1 MAKIQRRKAS
11 KKDLILQKAALMFRE
26 KGFAATS
33 MRDLAETVG
42 IEAASLYNHI
52 QSKSEI
58 LQDITFRIANDCNE
72 HLDSL
77 NNNGMN
83 STQKIESLIRFHVQM
98 MINRFEDYYVMVNEW
113 MHLSEP
119 YLTNFSVQRRNY
131 VRKME
136 GIIQEGIDNKEMK
149 PVSSYVAVLTILA
162 SVRGLEF
169 WHRSHQRITP
179 EEMEDN
185 MVNHLINGLRTQ

>member
-58 LQDITFRIANDCNE
+58 LQDITFRMANDCNL
-72 HLDSL
+72 HLETLD
-77 NNNGMN
+77 NGTT

-98 MINRFEDYYVMVNEW
+98 MISRFEDYYVMVNEW
-113 MHLSEP
+113 IHLSEP
-119 YLTNFSVQRRNY
+119 YLTDFITQRRNY
-131 VRKME
+131 VQKLE
-136 GIIQEGIDNKEMK
+136 NIIQEGIDNNEMK
-149 PVSSYVAVLTILA
+149 PVLPYVAVLTILS

-169 WHRSHQRITP
+169 WHRSRQRITP
-179 EEMEDN
+179 AEMEDN
-185 MVNHLINGLRTQ
+185 MVKHLITGLTN

>member
-1 MAKIQRRKAS
+1 MAKAQRRKAS
-11 KKDLILQKAALMFRE
+11 KKELILQKAAVMFRE

-58 LQDITFRIANDCNE
+58 LQDITFRMANDCNV
-72 HLDSL
+72 HLDSID
-77 NNNGMN
+77 NNGMN
-83 STQKIESLIRFHVQM
+83 SISKIESLIRFHVSM
-98 MINRFEDYYVMVNEW
+98 MINRFEDYHVMVNEW
-113 MHLSEP
+113 IHLTEP

-131 VRKME
+131 VQRIE
-136 GIIQEGIDNKEMK
+136 SIIQEGIENKEMK
-149 PVSSYVAVLTILA
+149 PVIPYVAVLTILS
-162 SVRGLEF
+162 SVRGLEY
-169 WHRSHQRITP
+169 WHRSRQRITP

-185 MVNHLINGLRTQ
+185 MVNHLINGLKKN